1 MQHEIALFRTTKGFQ
16 QNHKTT
22 ELKCKCCKSHF
33 LANRKTAQF
42 CSSSCRSNFW
52 MTKNKKKVI
61 TIAVP
66 IDIDDLYLEKIKN
79 MLINYKTNDT
89 ASIVETAAPVVIKR
103 HEEKFNS
110 EKDLREFMKNTG
122 FPDYKIPK
130 HDMGIYYD
138 DGLSI
143 TKFEDGWQVK
153 IAI

>member
-1 MQHEIALFRTTKGFQ
+1 MHQEIALFRTTKGFQ

-52 MTKNKKKVI
+52 MTKNQKKVI

-66 IDIDDLYLEKIKN
+66 IDIDESYLEKIKN
-79 MLINYKTNDT
+79 MLINYKTNK
-89 ASIVETAAPVVIKR
+89 IVQDSTPVIRR
-103 HEEKFNS
+103 HEERFNS
-110 EKDLREFMKNTG
+110 EKDLREFMKNSG

-130 HDMGIYYD
+130 HDLGIYYD

-153 IAI
+153 IAM

>member
-1 MQHEIALFRTTKGFQ
+1 MQQEIALFRTTKGFQ
-16 QNHKTT
+16 QNHKTS

-42 CSSSCRSNFW
+42 CSISCRSNFW
-52 MTKNKKKVI
+52 MTKNQKKVI

-66 IDIDDLYLEKIKN
+66 IDIDESYLEKIKN
-79 MLINYKTNDT
+79 MLINYKTNN
-89 ASIVETAAPVVIKR
+89 IVENAAPVIRR

-110 EKDLREFMKNTG
+110 EKDLREFMKNSG

-130 HDMGIYYD
+130 HDLGIYYD

-153 IAI
+153 IAM

>member
-1 MQHEIALFRTTKGFQ
+1 MQQEIALFRTTKGFQ

-52 MTKNKKKVI
+52 MTKNQKKVI

-66 IDIDDLYLEKIKN
+66 IDIDESYLEKIKN
-79 MLINYKTNDT
+79 MLINYKTT
-89 ASIVETAAPVVIKR
+89 KIVQDSTPVIRR
-103 HEEKFNS
+103 HEERFNS
-110 EKDLREFMKNTG
+110 EKDLREFMKNSG

-130 HDMGIYYD
+130 HDLGIYYD

-153 IAI
+153 IAM

>member
-1 MQHEIALFRTTKGFQ
+1 MQQEIALFRTTKGFQ
-16 QNHKTT
+16 QNHKTS

-52 MTKNKKKVI
+52 MTKNQKKVI

-66 IDIDDLYLEKIKN
+66 IDIDESYLEKIKN
-79 MLINYKTNDT
+79 MLINYKTNK
-89 ASIVETAAPVVIKR
+89 IVQDSTPVIRR
-103 HEEKFNS
+103 HEERFNS
-110 EKDLREFMKNTG
+110 EKDLREFMKNSG

-130 HDMGIYYD
+130 HDLGIYYD

-153 IAI
+153 IAM

>member
-1 MQHEIALFRTTKGFQ
+1 MQQEIALFRTTKGFQ

-52 MTKNKKKVI
+52 MTKNQKKVI

-66 IDIDDLYLEKIKN
+66 IDIDESYLEKIKN
-79 MLINYKTNDT
+79 MLINYKTNK
-89 ASIVETAAPVVIKR
+89 IVQDSTPVIRR
-103 HEEKFNS
+103 HEERFNS
-110 EKDLREFMKNTG
+110 EKDLREFMKNSG

-130 HDMGIYYD
+130 HDLGIYYD

>member
-1 MQHEIALFRTTKGFQ
+1 MQQEIALFRTTKGFQ

-52 MTKNKKKVI
+52 MTKNQKKVI

-66 IDIDDLYLEKIKN
+66 IDIDESYLEKIKN
-79 MLINYKTNDT
+79 MLINYKTNK
-89 ASIVETAAPVVIKR
+89 IVQDSTPVIRR
-103 HEEKFNS
+103 HEERFNS
-110 EKDLREFMKNTG
+110 EKDLREFMKNSG

-130 HDMGIYYD
+130 HDLGIYYD

-143 TKFEDGWQVK
+143 TKFEDGWQVN
-153 IAI
+153 IAM

>member
-1 MQHEIALFRTTKGFQ
+1 MQQEIALFRTTKGFQ
-16 QNHKTT
+16 HKHKTS
-22 ELKCKCCKSHF
+22 ELKCKCCKSLF

-52 MTKNKKKVI
+52 MTKNQKKVI

-66 IDIDDLYLEKIKN
+66 IDIDEEYLEKIKN
-79 MLINYKTNDT
+79 MLINYKTN
-89 ASIVETAAPVVIKR
+89 SVEEATTLVTR

-110 EKDLREFMKNTG
+110 EQDLREFMKNTG

-130 HDMGIYYD
+130 HDLGIYYD

-153 IAI
+153 IAM

>member
-1 MQHEIALFRTTKGFQ
+1 MQQEIALFRTTKGFQ

-52 MTKNKKKVI
+52 MTKNQKKVI

-66 IDIDDLYLEKIKN
+66 IDIDESYLEKIKN
-79 MLINYKTNDT
+79 MLINYKTNK
-89 ASIVETAAPVVIKR
+89 IVQDSTPVIRR
-103 HEEKFNS
+103 HEERFNS
-110 EKDLREFMKNTG
+110 EKDLREFMKNSG

-130 HDMGIYYD
+130 HDLGIYYD

-153 IAI
+153 IEM

>member
-1 MQHEIALFRTTKGFQ
+1 MQQEIALFRTTKGFQ

-22 ELKCKCCKSHF
+22 ELKCKCCKNHF

-52 MTKNKKKVI
+52 MTKNQKKVI

-66 IDIDDLYLEKIKN
+66 IDIDESYLEKIKN
-79 MLINYKTNDT
+79 MLINYKTNK
-89 ASIVETAAPVVIKR
+89 IVQDSTPVIRR
-103 HEEKFNS
+103 HEERFNS
-110 EKDLREFMKNTG
+110 EKDLREFMKNSG

-130 HDMGIYYD
+130 HDLGIYYD

-153 IAI
+153 IAM

>member
-1 MQHEIALFRTTKGFQ
+1 MQQEIALFRTTKGFQ
-16 QNHKTT
+16 QNHKTS

-52 MTKNKKKVI
+52 MTKNQKKVI

-66 IDIDDLYLEKIKN
+66 IDIDESYLEKIKN
-79 MLINYKTNDT
+79 MLINYKTNK
-89 ASIVETAAPVVIKR
+89 IVQDSTPVIRR
-103 HEEKFNS
+103 HEERFNS
-110 EKDLREFMKNTG
+110 EKDLREFMKNSG

-130 HDMGIYYD
+130 HDLGIYYD
-138 DGLSI
+138 DVLSI

-153 IAI
+153 IAM

>member
-1 MQHEIALFRTTKGFQ
+1 MQQEIALFRTTKGFQ

-52 MTKNKKKVI
+52 MTKNQKKVI

-66 IDIDDLYLEKIKN
+66 IDIDESYLEKIKN
-79 MLINYKTNDT
+79 MLINYKTNK
-89 ASIVETAAPVVIKR
+89 IVQDSTPVIRR
-103 HEEKFNS
+103 HQERFNS
-110 EKDLREFMKNTG
+110 EKDLREFMKNSG

-130 HDMGIYYD
+130 HDLGIYYD

-153 IAI
+153 IAM

>member
-1 MQHEIALFRTTKGFQ
+1 MQQEIALFRTTKGFQ
-16 QNHKTT
+16 QNHKTS

-52 MTKNKKKVI
+52 MTKNQKKVI

-66 IDIDDLYLEKIKN
+66 IDIDESYLEKIKN
-79 MLINYKTNDT
+79 MLINYKTNN
-89 ASIVETAAPVVIKR
+89 ILENAAPVIRR

-110 EKDLREFMKNTG
+110 EKDLREFMKNSG

-130 HDMGIYYD
+130 HDLGIYYD

-153 IAI
+153 IAM

>member
-1 MQHEIALFRTTKGFQ
+1 MQQEIALFRTTKGFQ

-52 MTKNKKKVI
+52 MTKNQKKVI

-66 IDIDDLYLEKIKN
+66 IDIDESYLEKIKN
-79 MLINYKTNDT
+79 MLINYKTNK
-89 ASIVETAAPVVIKR
+89 IVQDSTPVIRR
-103 HEEKFNS
+103 HEERFNS
-110 EKDLREFMKNTG
+110 EKDLREFMKNSG

-130 HDMGIYYD
+130 HDLGIYYD
-138 DGLSI
+138 DGFSI

-153 IAI
+153 IAM

>member
-1 MQHEIALFRTTKGFQ
+1 MQQEIALFRTTKGFQ

-52 MTKNKKKVI
+52 MTKNQKKVI

-66 IDIDDLYLEKIKN
+66 IDIDESYLEKIKN
-79 MLINYKTNDT
+79 MLINYKTNK
-89 ASIVETAAPVVIKR
+89 IVQDSTPVIRR
-103 HEEKFNS
+103 HEERFNS
-110 EKDLREFMKNTG
+110 EKDLREFMKNSG

-130 HDMGIYYD
+130 HDLGIYYD

-153 IAI
+153 IAM